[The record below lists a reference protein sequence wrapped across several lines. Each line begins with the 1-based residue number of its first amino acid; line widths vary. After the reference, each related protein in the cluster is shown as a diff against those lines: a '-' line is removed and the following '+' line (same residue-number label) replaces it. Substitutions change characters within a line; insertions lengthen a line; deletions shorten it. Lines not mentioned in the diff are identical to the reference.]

1 MKHLQLAQSK
11 IKSPAEIK
19 HLLSVWRFKNEKIVF
34 TNGCFD
40 ILHQGH
46 IHLLSAAA
54 DFGKHL
60 IIGLN
65 SDASIQRIKKPGR
78 PLQTQ
83 ASRALVLAA
92 LNVADAIIIF
102 DEETPKELI
111 EFINPDVLIKG
122 GDYTIDTIV
131 GADTVLK
138 NGGSVEVIP
147 LLPGFSTSN
156 IEEKILLNLP
166 RK

>member
-1 MKHLQLAQSK
+1 MKHLELIQKK
-11 IKSPAEIK
+11 IKTATEIK
-19 HLLSVWRFKNEKIVF
+19 HLLSVWRFKEEKIVF

-54 DFGKHL
+54 DLGKHL

-78 PLQTQ
+78 PLQTEQ
-83 ASRALVLAA
+83 SRALVLAA
-92 LNVADAIIIF
+92 LNFVDSVIIF
-102 DEETPKELI
+102 DEDTPQNLIELI
-111 EFINPDVLIKG
+111 LPDVLVKG

-131 GADTVLK
+131 GAKTVLE
-138 NGGSVEVIP
+138 NGGDVQVIP
-147 LLPGFSTSN
+147 LLAGFSTTN
-156 IEEKILLNLP
+156 IEDKIKSNLP
-166 RK
+166 YK